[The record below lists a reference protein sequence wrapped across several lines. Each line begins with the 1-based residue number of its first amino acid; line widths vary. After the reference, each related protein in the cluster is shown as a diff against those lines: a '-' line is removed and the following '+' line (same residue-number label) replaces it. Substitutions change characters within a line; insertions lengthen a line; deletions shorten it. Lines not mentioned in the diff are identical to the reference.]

1 MRRCVLCAFLAESPR
16 SPVRRFTPSDDLRG
30 IDRAMGAMVVVRP
43 DQYVSNVL
51 ALEASLL
58 RQAMDLLSAPGWCL
72 GMLRTSQRGF
82 GNVIGYARGVTDLA
96 SFAKWHANQFV
107 MDIDWKQG
115 ERLKTMWG
123 GPLIVKGV
131 LDAEDA
137 LLAIEAGADALSV
150 SNQGGRQ
157 SGSTPLVNEEMLELP
172 LR

>member
-1 MRRCVLCAFLAESPR
+1 LRRCVLCAFLAESPR
-16 SPVRRFTPSDDLRG
+16 SPVRRFTPPDDLRG

-72 GMLRTSQRGF
+72 GMLRTSHRGF

>member
-1 MRRCVLCAFLAESPR
+1 
-16 SPVRRFTPSDDLRG
+16 
-30 IDRAMGAMVVVRP
+30 MGAMVVVRP

-72 GMLRTSQRGF
+72 GMLRTSHRGF